1 MECQNSPILKQ
12 AIKLE
17 NQIKIEETKIREIE
31 QKTNS
36 QKLTTE
42 EKYQIFTMLEKT
54 LSPTSSQAQKDLY
67 LKLNRIWLDVVDYRA
82 ILRNLYLMK
91 KDLKKILIQIPF
103 ENFGKPNC
111 SHVFVALDGHLE
123 CICCGHSSKEYHLT
137 EEETQLL
144 ISAAKEQE
152 LLIEEVA
159 KENIPFLKVLL
170 VTNPTCHG
178 AFFAQMSLDIALSHD
193 QNKQKNTNA
202 YYDEEELDVQTL
214 KTNTEQNIIE
224 DTCTSPFKGLLIQE
238 CQVAK
243 KELKILSGE
252 NISKLFEEAQND
264 TEKFAVMKAY
274 YNLSRKYFRENSDY
288 FKNNQSAD
296 MYICLTAGQEINQMI
311 LDRKITREN

>member
-202 YYDEEELDVQTL
+202 YYDED
-214 KTNTEQNIIE
+214 
-224 DTCTSPFKGLLIQE
+224 
-238 CQVAK
+238 
-243 KELKILSGE
+243 
-252 NISKLFEEAQND
+252 
-264 TEKFAVMKAY
+264 Y
-274 YNLSRKYFRENSDY
+274 RK
-288 FKNNQSAD
+288 
-296 MYICLTAGQEINQMI
+296 
-311 LDRKITREN
+311 